1 MKASHF
7 LKLTLALFI
16 FKSFC
21 TEEKNAESLP
31 FPRFYSLLIYL
42 IPQATGRTIAYPIR
56 LSVTFLRENGLND
69 EGLFRISPKQIKLDK
84 VGKNQVTKKYCFDH
98 FNKKFDSTTKYSFAK
113 TN

>member
-1 MKASHF
+1 MKAFHF
-7 LKLTLALFI
+7 LKLTLVLFI

-21 TEEKNAESLP
+21 TAEKNAVSLP
-31 FPRFYSLLIYL
+31 FPRFYTLLIYL

-84 VGKNQVTKKYCFDH
+84 VVLKVYNT
-98 FNKKFDSTTKYSFAK
+98 
-113 TN
+113 